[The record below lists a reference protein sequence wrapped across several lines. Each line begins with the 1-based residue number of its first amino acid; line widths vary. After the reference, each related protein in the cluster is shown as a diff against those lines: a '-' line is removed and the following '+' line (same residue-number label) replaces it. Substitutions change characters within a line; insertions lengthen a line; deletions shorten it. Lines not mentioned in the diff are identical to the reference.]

1 MRNVLNN
8 LKPQI
13 LQRDGLQAGL
23 AEMTGKVKG
32 DSDEKWRVL
41 YNGEKNMK
49 NIAGKMTG
57 EIEDER
63 NN

>member
-1 MRNVLNN
+1 
-8 LKPQI
+8 
-13 LQRDGLQAGL
+13 
-23 AEMTGKVKG
+23 MTGKVKG
-32 DSDEKWRVL
+32 DSDEKWLVL